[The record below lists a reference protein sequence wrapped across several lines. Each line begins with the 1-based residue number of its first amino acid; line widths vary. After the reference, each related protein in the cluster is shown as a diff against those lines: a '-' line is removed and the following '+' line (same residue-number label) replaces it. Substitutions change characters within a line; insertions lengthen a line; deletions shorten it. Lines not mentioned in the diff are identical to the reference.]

1 MGWELKAVEQGL
13 TAQGEQQE
21 RDEFGKFKGQ
31 KRPLGPDHNGGRGG
45 WCGMVWRVGE
55 FLPRSES
62 VSSTVKWDGR
72 VTEILQGDAVCR
84 GPGLLKFIS
93 DSQ

>member
-1 MGWELKAVEQGL
+1 
-13 TAQGEQQE
+13 
-21 RDEFGKFKGQ
+21 
-31 KRPLGPDHNGGRGG
+31 
-45 WCGMVWRVGE
+45 MVWRVGE